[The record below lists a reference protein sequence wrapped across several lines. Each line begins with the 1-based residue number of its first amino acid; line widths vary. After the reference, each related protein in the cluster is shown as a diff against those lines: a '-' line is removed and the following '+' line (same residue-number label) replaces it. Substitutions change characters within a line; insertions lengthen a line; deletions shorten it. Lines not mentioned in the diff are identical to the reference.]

1 MYGGVERRLALRH
14 RGPKAGVILLE
25 QDALVGCIVRDFSP
39 SGVGL
44 LLPDVVHLPSEF
56 DLTFSHTNHH
66 CIAVW
71 RQLDRMGLKFKLTDC
86 PVRPL
91 PTIPK
96 LLSLDDDLPPM
107 VCQTKV
113 R

>member
-1 MYGGVERRLALRH
+1 MYRGVERRLAPRH
-14 RGPKAGVILLE
+14 QGSQAGVILLE
-25 QDALVGCIVRDFSP
+25 QDALVGCTVRDFSP

-56 DLTFSHTNHH
+56 DVTFGHTNHH

-71 RQLDRMGLKFKLTDC
+71 RQLDRMGLKFKLTD
-86 PVRPL
+86 PL
-91 PTIPK
+91 PTVPK

-107 VCQTKV
+107 VCQTTV
-113 R
+113 G